1 MGMWREPYFADA
13 DEGAKTQR
21 ELYHIPRSLE
31 FPARNP
37 VVKKSDVMRRKH
49 QSVPFG
55 MDVPDG
61 ADVPHGLQWV
71 KKSDVLC
78 KQRGSC
84 GITDCFLPGEL
95 RYSMPWP
102 VRVPKAVKPN
112 VLKKVGGR
120 AGARGRSLVKG
131 M

>member
-1 MGMWREPYFADA
+1 MGMWGGEPSFADA
-13 DEGAKTQR
+13 DEGAETQQ

-31 FPARNP
+31 CPARNP

-55 MDVPDG
+55 MDVP
-61 ADVPHGLQWV
+61 HGLQWV

-78 KQRGSC
+78 KQRESC

-131 M
+131 I